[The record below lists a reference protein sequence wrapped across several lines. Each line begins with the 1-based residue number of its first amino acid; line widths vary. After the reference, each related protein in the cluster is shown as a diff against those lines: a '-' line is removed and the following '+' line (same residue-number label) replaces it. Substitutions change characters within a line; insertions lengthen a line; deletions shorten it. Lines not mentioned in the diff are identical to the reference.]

1 MSISS
6 YYDGSD
12 ILTTHN
18 GSSDYYR
25 ISPSS
30 VAKFFSSPRQWWGET
45 VLNEPRFEGSTS
57 TILGTITHHC
67 ANLAANKLPTNTLAS
82 DVLDYYNI
90 QTIDFDRELV
100 ESLWRDMANTLISEY
115 VNKKRFHSTEQFIYR
130 QLLPGIYA
138 AGTYDALRPLGN
150 GTYSVVDYKTAATKP
165 SALPYHYRMQ
175 AHVYAYIL
183 TKNGL
188 PVSQIELQYVTQPTK
203 TLPCRHFEFIEP
215 FTSDDFAKIESQLL
229 TIAHSLQLYRE
240 QPDLLWA
247 LSQDYRLKPPP
258 QRKLFKD

>member
-1 MSISS
+1 MISS
-6 YYDGSD
+6 YNDGSD
-12 ILTTHN
+12 ILTAHN
-18 GSSDYYR
+18 GSSNYFR

-45 VLNEPRFEGSTS
+45 VLNEQGFEGSSS
-57 TILGTITHHC
+57 TILGTVVHHC
-67 ANLAANKLPTNTLAS
+67 ANLAANRLSTTTLAG
-82 DVLDYYNI
+82 DVTAYLDQ

-100 ESLWRDMANTLISEY
+100 ESLWQDMSNVLISEY
-115 VNKKRFHSTEQFIYR
+115 VNKKKFHSTEQFIY
-130 QLLPGIYA
+130 QQILPGIYA

-150 GTYSVVDYKTAATKP
+150 GTYSIVDYKTSATKP
-165 SALPYHYRMQ
+165 SGLPYHYRMQ

-203 TLPCRHFEFIEP
+203 TLPCRHFDFIEP

-247 LSQDYRLKPPP
+247 LSQDCRLKPKPP
-258 QRKLFKD
+258 RQLFKD